1 MKKSKSLIVVLS
13 VIAVVLLAVSCGNGT
28 PTPRFSEFTLYTVTV
43 KSGDYIVDDVVVI
56 EGNTYSLPVG
66 PERAGYSFV
75 GWNVGEQIM
84 SPGEKI
90 TVTKDTEI
98 EAYWAKSYHCIVDY
112 AYYSYSASYDVAA
125 GTKVKI
131 SDWDITDVAKQ
142 FNIANKFTG
151 WNLNGTVYH
160 KDVESEWNQ
169 TVEITQ
175 DSTMTAIWDGIEYWT
190 VTFQDENGTQLY
202 TRLIK
207 KDTAIG
213 ETNSPYKEG
222 YSLKQWNDESGN
234 AFDLSTF
241 VTKNMTL
248 KAVMEK
254 TSCVVTL
261 VFDNGKA
268 DQKHIVTTGEMFYEL
283 KDPEKD
289 NFDFAG
295 WYKDD
300 GTKFDFST
308 PIEDDITLT
317 AHWEHRTTY
326 TVTFDTMG
334 GSEVEPIEVAKNNL
348 IFKPSDPTRKGYTFG
363 GWYLADG
370 TAFNFNSM
378 LVTENLTL
386 YALWNLDK
394 EYKIGDT
401 GLGGGLVF
409 YDAGSLQISSYVD
422 MNGVTRIYTWRYLE
436 VNPDVKGTANWSD
449 YSILGELGGGLGLG
463 RSNTMKMA
471 RHGSDAAKIA
481 VNCKD
486 GGVEDWFIPSLNELA
501 QILKVKDEIGLTT
514 GQSVWSSTSFT
525 SSQAHYTNLGQKC
538 HYACFKYCSWS
549 MGGPFV
555 NCLLVRAF

>member
-1 MKKSKSLIVVLS
+1 MKKVKSLIVLLS

-28 PTPRFSEFTLYTVTV
+28 PAPKFSEFTLYNVTV
-43 KSGDYIVDDVVVI
+43 KSGDYVVDTATVI
-56 EGNTYSLPVG
+56 EGNTYSLPVAA
-66 PERAGYSFV
+66 ERDGYSFGGWIV
-75 GWNVGEQIM
+75 GDSIM

-112 AYYSYSASYDVAA
+112 AYYSYSQSYDVAE

-131 SDWDITDVAKQ
+131 SDWDITDVAAQ
-142 FNIANKFTG
+142 FKITNTFTG

-190 VTFQDENGTQLY
+190 VTFQNEDGTQLY

-222 YSLKQWNDESGN
+222 YTLKQWNDENGN
-234 AFDLSTF
+234 AYDLNIP
-241 VTKNMTL
+241 VTKDMTL
-248 KAVMEK
+248 KAEMEK

-261 VFDNGKA
+261 VFDNGKT

-283 KDPEKD
+283 KEPEKD
-289 NFDFAG
+289 DFDFAG
-295 WYKDD
+295 WYMDD

-308 PIEDDITLT
+308 PITEDITLT
-317 AHWEHRTTY
+317 AKWEKRSTY

-334 GSEVEPIEVAKNNL
+334 GSEVETKEVTKNNL
-348 IFKPSDPTRKGYTFG
+348 IFKPSDPTRNGYTFG

-370 TAFNFNSM
+370 TAFNFNSTI
-378 LVTENLTL
+378 VTENLTL

-394 EYKIGDT
+394 EYNIGDT
-401 GLGGGLVF
+401 GLGGGKVF
-409 YDAGSLQISSYVD
+409 YDAGSMQISSYVD
-422 MNGVTRIYTWRYLE
+422 KNGVTRIYTWRYLE
-436 VNPDVKGTANWSD
+436 VNTNVKDKANWAYGNVLTD
-449 YSILGELGGGLGLG
+449 LGGAIGQG

-471 RHGSDAAKIA
+471 RKGSAAANIA
-481 VNCKD
+481 TSCTD
-486 GGVEDWFIPSLNELA
+486 GGVSDWFIPSLNELGA
-501 QILKVKDEIGLTT
+501 LAKVKEGFGLP
-514 GQSVWSSTSFT
+514 GAAVWASTSF
-525 SSQAHYTNLGQKC
+525 SVADAYYYNFYTNSYGSQFKC
-538 HYACFKYCSWS
+538 VSWRV
-549 MGGPFV
+549 GPSINV
-555 NCLLVRAF
+555 LLVRAF